1 MPTSSGGQPLS
12 VGVEITGPPHSQPP
26 LPLGL
31 FSVQFAV
38 QRQHVEFLDNEE
50 LIIHLFNDDNAG
62 VTPNIVVQYH
72 EWSHPFLFSILPG
85 SHILAIG
92 KARTPSDNKLNGIP
106 QTRKLVAEERS
117 VPTLRVLLSFDAYV
131 GRSYC
136 AEIFVTLTP
145 HPTKSKSA
153 VTAVAVTNANFFF
166 IYSLPTLL

>member
-1 MPTSSGGQPLS
+1 MALFLVQPT
-12 VGVEITGPPHSQPP
+12 
-26 LPLGL
+26 
-31 FSVQFAV
+31 VQCK
-38 QRQHVEFLDNEE
+38 HVELSDNEE
-50 LIIHLFNDDNAG
+50 LIVYLFNDDNAG

-145 HPTKSKSA
+145 HPTRPSA
-153 VTAVAVTNANFFF
+153 IAVVTITASANLFF
-166 IYSLPTLL
+166 IC